1 MLRHGGHFHKIQTKW
16 LQTHWTNMLCILHV
30 QPDSAINND
39 ITVQVWVRE
48 YQWLNVLHGLERYF
62 RLAANILYM
71 VTPLNSTMLSLL
83 SWYFI
88 HKYISFLIQ
97 IQEAYVAI
105 LIYSAIWLNN
115 IWKERHK
122 ISRSSLFTNTVY
134 KHKLGQWAIP
144 FWV

>member
-1 MLRHGGHFHKIQTKW
+1 
-16 LQTHWTNMLCILHV
+16 MLCILHV

-83 SWYFI
+83 S
-88 HKYISFLIQ
+88 
-97 IQEAYVAI
+97 
-105 LIYSAIWLNN
+105 
-115 IWKERHK
+115 
-122 ISRSSLFTNTVY
+122 
-134 KHKLGQWAIP
+134 
-144 FWV
+144 